1 MPELFQFT
9 IHPLELILRGSVM
22 YLGLILALR
31 FLLRRD
37 VGSMNMADV
46 LFLVLVA
53 DAAQNAMAGEYK
65 SISDGILLVATL
77 VGWNVLLDYLAFRSR
92 MFRRLIEPPP
102 LLLVKDGK
110 WVRPNLKREWITTE
124 EVAAKLREQGIDDIS
139 QVRTACLESSGEL
152 GVIRADGREAENAAE
167 KQSPAA
173 K

>member
-1 MPELFQFT
+1 MTDLFQFT
-9 IHPLELILRGSVM
+9 IHPLELIMRGSAM

-65 SISDGILLVATL
+65 SISDGIVLVATL
-77 VGWNVLLDYLAFRSR
+77 VVWNVLLDYLAFRSP
-92 MFRRLIEPPP
+92 MFRRLIESPP
-102 LLLVKDGK
+102 LLLVKDGE

-124 EVAAKLREQGIDDIS
+124 EVTAKLREQGIDDIS

-152 GVIRADGREAENAAE
+152 GVIRADRREAE
-167 KQSPAA
+167 SAA
-173 K
+173 KKRRSPK